1 MQIEFNAKKRDV
13 QGTGASRRLRH
24 AGRIPGIVYGESSA
38 PQSVDMDHNE
48 LFQLMRKEAFYSSVL
63 TIDVEGAKELCL
75 LRDVQRHPYKQL
87 IMHLDFQRVDANK
100 QLHTKVP
107 FHFINADI
115 NPGVKLQGGIVSHV
129 MNEVD
134 VKCLPANLPA
144 YIVVDLKDLTA
155 GHSLH
160 VSQLSLPEGVE
171 VVHHR
176 EGDPVVATIT
186 IKGGGKEEEA
196 APAAAAAPAKAVPA
210 KAAPAAAAAAKAPA
224 KAPAKK

>member
-1 MQIEFNAKKRDV
+1 
-13 QGTGASRRLRH
+13 
-24 AGRIPGIVYGESSA
+24 
-38 PQSVDMDHNE
+38 MDHNE

-100 QLHTKVP
+100 KLHTKVP

-134 VKCLPANLPA
+134 VKCLPANLPE
-144 YIVVDLKDLTA
+144 YIVVDLKDLSA

-160 VSQLSLPEGVE
+160 ISQLALPEGVE

-176 EGDPVVATIT
+176 EGDPVVATIM
-186 IKGGGKEEEA
+186 IKGGGKEAEA
-196 APAAAAAPAKAVPA
+196 APAAAAAPAKAAPA
-210 KAAPAAAAAAKAPA
+210 KAAPAAAAAKAPA

>member
-1 MQIEFNAKKRDV
+1 MQIEFNAKKRDG

-100 QLHTKVP
+100 KLHTKVP

-134 VKCLPANLPA
+134 VKCLPANLPE
-144 YIVVDLKDLTA
+144 YIVVDLKDLSA

-160 VSQLSLPEGVE
+160 ISQLALPEGVE

-176 EGDPVVATIT
+176 EGDPVVATIM
-186 IKGGGKEEEA
+186 IKGGGKEAEA
-196 APAAAAAPAKAVPA
+196 APAAAAAPAKAAPA
-210 KAAPAAAAAAKAPA
+210 KAAPAAAAAKAPA

>member
-38 PQSVDMDHNE
+38 PQNVDMDHNE

-63 TIDVEGAKELCL
+63 TISVEGAKELCL

-100 QLHTKVP
+100 PLHTKVP

-134 VKCLPANLPA
+134 VKCLPAKLPEF
-144 YIVVDLKDLTA
+144 IVVDLKDLSA

-160 VSQLSLPEGVE
+160 VSQLTLPEGVE

-186 IKGGGKEEEA
+186 IKGGSKEEEA
-196 APAAAAAPAKAVPA
+196 APAAAAAPAKA
-210 KAAPAAAAAAKAPA
+210 APAAAAAKAPA
-224 KAPAKK
+224 KK